1 MPQIRYF
8 GLSFRGKSFAR
19 KTFAEKTLAT
29 LIQGK
34 FYQLSVISYQL
45 SKHDYHIN
53 YVG

>member
-19 KTFAEKTLAT
+19 KSFLAKTLAKTLAT

-45 SKHDYHIN
+45 SVIKT
-53 YVG
+53 